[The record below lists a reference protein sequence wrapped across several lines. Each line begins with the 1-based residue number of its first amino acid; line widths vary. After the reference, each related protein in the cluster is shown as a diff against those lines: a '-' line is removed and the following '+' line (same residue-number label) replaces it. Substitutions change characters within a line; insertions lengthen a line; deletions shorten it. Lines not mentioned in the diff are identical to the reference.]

1 MEGSHCSNPYVKVV
15 MCIPQAGWREE
26 YDSIHANVDVIHDF
40 DNAVWEARDTERAA
54 ATGADPAPGTEFI
67 VSESGCESGTVPVTT
82 EAECKAYYDFHADPR
97 KNKVYQELSSNEL
110 CYGCQQKDYP
120 GGVAFNTD
128 TTKQC
133 YDRFEYGFNA
143 VCKEA
148 GGKDESGTK
157 TEAEV
162 QVGWTK
168 FPDDRLG
175 WCVGET
181 HRKALGGGNTKYY
194 SQSGCLDTCAEETW
208 NGETPTGCEFSANY
222 HTCNAFWGEH
232 VLATLRGSSY
242 RCSLVNKAETQVGRG
257 KIMKSTF
264 GGCTSNQMQ
273 QDCYVDQ
280 DTFWCMCPLLG
291 KDKSGTQTSQGESVA
306 SVVGANAH
314 ETPLVVNV
322 FAAVGFSVLLY
333 GAFRHYTK
341 N

>member
-148 GGKDESGTK
+148 G
-157 TEAEV
+157 
-162 QVGWTK
+162 
-168 FPDDRLG
+168 
-175 WCVGET
+175 
-181 HRKALGGGNTKYY
+181 
-194 SQSGCLDTCAEETW
+194 
-208 NGETPTGCEFSANY
+208 
-222 HTCNAFWGEH
+222 
-232 VLATLRGSSY
+232 
-242 RCSLVNKAETQVGRG
+242 ETQVGRG

-264 GGCTSNQMQ
+264 GGCTSSQMQ